1 VDQRKEETMTTLKV
15 GEIWRSDITGR
26 MFKVKTIA
34 NQMVVLQSVNGANQI
49 LTSKESL
56 NLFYAMVPD
65 ANDSGFS
72 SEGNRLTP
80 AVRRKEESCGS
91 IGSSKKIEIG

>member
-1 VDQRKEETMTTLKV
+1 MTILKV
-15 GEIWRSDITGR
+15 GEKWRSDITGR
-26 MFKVKTIA
+26 MYKLKTIA
-34 NQMVVLQSVNGANQI
+34 NQMVVLQSEDGLSQI
-49 LTSKESL
+49 LTSRENL
-56 NLFYAMVPD
+56 NLFYAMVPE

-80 AVRRKEESCGS
+80 AVRRKEESWGS